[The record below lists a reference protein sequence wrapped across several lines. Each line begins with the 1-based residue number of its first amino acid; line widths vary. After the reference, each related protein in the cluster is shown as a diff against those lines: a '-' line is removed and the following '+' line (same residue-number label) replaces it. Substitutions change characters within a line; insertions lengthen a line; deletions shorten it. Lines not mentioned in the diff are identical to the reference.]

1 MVHFLGTRRHLVAAA
16 AVHHGHVGAQALR
29 RARGVH
35 GHVAAAHHHALLAG
49 VHRRLVLGEQIR
61 LHEVHAGQQLACHRH
76 AVEAL
81 ALDAQVAGQARA
93 RAHEHGVEAAVL
105 HELIDVV
112 QLAHQRVHLE
122 RHALV
127 AQLRHLALHEVLR
140 QAELGDAVGQH
151 AAHLV

>member
-1 MVHFLGTRRHLVAAA
+1 MVHFLGARRHLVAAA

-35 GHVAAAHHHALLAG
+35 GHIAAAHHHALLAG

-76 AVEAL
+76 AVETL

-105 HELIDVV
+105 HELVDVV
-112 QLAHQRVHLE
+112 ELAHQRVHLE